1 MISPIIVA
9 NPVGEY
15 VMSNWVAYSSAIN
28 SCKYFNKLFNGNS
41 IVMDRHT
48 YNYIDYNKYNS
59 LPIFFDIDY
68 NMDLFG
74 LINIHSLDVLCDY
87 SKRYNENTFI
97 LSTNPIFRIY
107 LDNHSD
113 IYLLI
118 SEKLAGTF
126 GDEEG
131 EYIDFSKW
139 MRKNS
144 PIYQDDISTV
154 YRFVNMQHV
163 FALYSEILKRPLYSY
178 ERELIVKLYTS
189 DECTVRVP
197 YYFPLVKI

>member
-9 NPVGEY
+9 NPAGEY

-144 PIYQDDISTV
+144 PIYQDDISAV

>member
-9 NPVGEY
+9 NPAGEY
-15 VMSNWVAYSSAIN
+15 VMDNWVAYSSAIN
-28 SCKYFNKLFNGNS
+28 KCRYFDKLFNGKS
-41 IVMDRHT
+41 IVMDT
-48 YNYIDYNKYNS
+48 NTMNYIEYNRFNS
-59 LPIFFDIDY
+59 LPILFDIDY
-68 NMDLFG
+68 NVDVFG
-74 LINIHSLDVLCDY
+74 MVNIHTLDILYEY
-87 SKRYNENTFI
+87 SKKYNETTFI
-97 LSTNPIFRIY
+97 LSTLPIFQDY
-107 LDNHSD
+107 LNRYTDMH
-113 IYLLI
+113 LLI
-118 SEKLAGTF
+118 SETLAGTF
-126 GDEEG
+126 GDDET
-131 EYIDFSKW
+131 EYIDFSIW

-189 DECTVRVP
+189 DGCTVRVP

>member
-9 NPVGEY
+9 NPAREY
-15 VMSNWVAYSSAIN
+15 VMDNWVAYSSAIN
-28 SCKYFNKLFNGNS
+28 KCRYFDKLFNGKS
-41 IVMDRHT
+41 IVMDT
-48 YNYIDYNKYNS
+48 NTMNYIEYNRFNS
-59 LPIFFDIDY
+59 LPILFDIDY
-68 NMDLFG
+68 NVDVFG
-74 LINIHSLDVLCDY
+74 MVNIHTLDILYEY
-87 SKRYNENTFI
+87 SKKYNETTFI
-97 LSTNPIFRIY
+97 LSTLPIFQDY
-107 LDNHSD
+107 LNRYTDM
-113 IYLLI
+113 YLLI
-118 SEKLAGTF
+118 SETLAGTF
-126 GDEEG
+126 GDDET
-131 EYIDFSKW
+131 EYIDFSIW